1 MWNKSALVQH
11 VTTER
16 RKWGDHLPEGAAG
29 HLELGILG
37 NKTAAQTF
45 PVLYFE
51 RQDIK
56 VKNASYPVL
65 S

>member
-1 MWNKSALVQH
+1 MKVDISPCSVCEMKVWNKSALVQH

-45 PVLYFE
+45 PVF
-51 RQDIK
+51 
-56 VKNASYPVL
+56 
-65 S
+65 